1 MLRVFR
7 GARPLAA
14 AAKATA
20 NAAAPAVGAAAEP
33 KGILKPVP
41 VSAAM
46 RKFIGQPEISRAEAV
61 KKVWDHIKLH
71 QLQNPSNKKEIICD
85 EKLKIIFEGKDKIGM
100 MEIAKLLSPHFLK
113 SK

>member
-7 GARPLAA
+7 GARPLTA
-14 AAKATA
+14 AAKSQA
-20 NAAAPAVGAAAEP
+20 NAAAPGSREP
-33 KGILKPVP
+33 KGILKPLP

-61 KKVWDHIKLH
+61 KKVWDYIKLH

>member
-7 GARPLAA
+7 GARPLTA
-14 AAKATA
+14 AAKSQA
-20 NAAAPAVGAAAEP
+20 NAVAPGSRSAAEP
-33 KGILKPVP
+33 KGILKPLP

-61 KKVWDHIKLH
+61 KKVWDYIKLH

-85 EKLKIIFEGKDKIGM
+85 EKLKIIFEGKDRIGM